1 MTEPLMAD
9 KGDYPKIRTGK
20 GMAEYI
26 CPQCKNS
33 ELRAGRFVP
42 VPEETRDYRG
52 QEMRLPEICNKFWA
66 ADDYF
71 PDGYCLGVMVW
82 TPTQAA
88 NDLLG
93 EHFVINIGQGEQKI
107 STMTELRTIERDSLR
122 RSANGEGAPH
132 IFRGFSQNKSN
143 RDVNTLAG
151 SSFEKAKQV
160 PVNRKTQS
168 GQDITAR
175 ATDKFEGS

>member
-1 MTEPLMAD
+1 MA
-9 KGDYPKIRTGK
+9 GDYTPIRIGT
-20 GMAEYI
+20 GMAEYV
-26 CPQCKNS
+26 CPNCGNA
-33 ELRAGRFVP
+33 ELRAGRFVA

-52 QEMRLPEICNKFWA
+52 QEMRLPEVCG
-66 ADDYF
+66 
-71 PDGYCLGVMVW
+71 PCGVTMVW

-93 EHFVINIGQGEQKI
+93 ENFTINIGQGDQKI
-107 STMTELRTIERDSLR
+107 SAMSELRTIERDSLR
-122 RSANGEGAPH
+122 RAGNGEGAPH

-143 RDVNTLAG
+143 RDVNTLKG

-175 ATDKFEGS
+175 ATEKTGKFEGS